1 MLRYNNKFNFSLLS
15 LVKIKKL
22 TSFKMCY
29 KNTLSFLKYKIT
41 LSNSLSNRLVI
52 RSQYLRSYKNL
63 RAYYLYFLR
72 ANFTENLNPQY
83 KSFLINNKDNKKFL
97 LAYASS
103 KMMNELDNVLL
114 WRGAQ
119 FNPLFDMK
127 FSLKKKKK
135 KLTIDRR
142 VHFIH
147 SYKRLLF
154 VWKWLAI
161 FIRCLSTKDLKKMYS
176 LIKGFENFLL
186 VSDDNHMITE
196 VKLQIY
202 KTKLFRLQ

>member
-1 MLRYNNKFNFSLLS
+1 MLRLTNYYKFSLIPII
-15 LVKIKKL
+15 KIKKL
-22 TSFKMCY
+22 TSFKLCY
-29 KNTLSFLKYKIT
+29 KKTLNFLKYKIT

-52 RSQYLRSYKNL
+52 RSQYLKSYKNL

-72 ANFTENLNPQY
+72 ANFMENIGTSY
-83 KSFLINNKDNKKFL
+83 KPYLITHKDNKKYL
-97 LAYASS
+97 LAYSSS

-114 WRGAQ
+114 WRGSQ

-127 FSLKKKKK
+127 FSFKKKKK
-135 KLTIDRR
+135 KITLEKR

-161 FIRCLSTKDLKKMYS
+161 FIRCLNAKDSKKIYS

-186 VSDDNHMITE
+186 VSDENHMITE

-202 KTKLFRLQ
+202 KTKLFRVN